1 VLNQNASP
9 SYSKGTN
16 LEQAKR
22 VAYGFVGAA
31 SIIALFVSAVWL
43 LTAYLNLWI
52 GMPVF
57 LFLAVPFST
66 NCIRLLKRLN
76 GKKPPQTQVKQ
87 AKNILMA
94 LPGAGVACWF
104 FDVLSTVLVL
114 NIAQSG
120 TELNPLGWPYS
131 APAALA
137 YYIPIA
143 FITYYLLFKIKK
155 KISFY
160 AAVAVSTAT
169 LFMAARSFL
178 ASLNNFGPDIIA
190 QYSPNPTLS
199 ELEILCIWIVVV
211 VILALF
217 NIALAQKTIHNR
229 KSVK

>member
-1 VLNQNASP
+1 MHSATSMKQG
-9 SYSKGTN
+9 K
-16 LEQAKR
+16 Q
-22 VAYGFVGAA
+22 VAYGFLAAA
-31 SIIALFVSAVWL
+31 SIIALFVSAIWL
-43 LTAYLNLWI
+43 VTLYLNPWI
-52 GMPVF
+52 GVPIF
-57 LFLAVPFST
+57 LFLAVPSAI
-66 NCIRLLKRLN
+66 NCVNLLKKLN
-76 GKKPPQTQVKQ
+76 QKKPPQTQVKQ

-104 FDVLSTVLVL
+104 FDVLSTTLVI

-143 FITYYLLFKIKK
+143 FITYYLLFKIKR

-160 AAVAVSTAT
+160 TAVAVSVAT

-178 ASLNNFGPDIIA
+178 ASLNNFGPEIIA

-199 ELEILCIWIVVV
+199 ELEILCIWTVVV
-211 VILALF
+211 AILALF
-217 NIALAQKTIHNR
+217 NIALATKNN
-229 KSVK
+229 S